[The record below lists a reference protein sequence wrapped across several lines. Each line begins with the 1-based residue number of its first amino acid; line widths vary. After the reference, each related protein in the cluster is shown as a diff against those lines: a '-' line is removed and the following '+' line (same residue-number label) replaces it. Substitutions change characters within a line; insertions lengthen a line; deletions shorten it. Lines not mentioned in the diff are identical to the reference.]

1 MTGDFLEDLQ
11 CALDKERKSYAIVVM
26 DSVSGDGEV
35 RWCSESW
42 KGDESF
48 RGAVD
53 EILDD
58 VLLGEDEE
66 WVYEDSD
73 DDDDDDGDEWKITV

>member
-11 CALDKERKSYAIVVM
+11 EALDKECKSYAIVVM

-35 RWCSESW
+35 RWCEQSW
-42 KGDESF
+42 EGAESF
-48 RGAVD
+48 REAVND
-53 EILDD
+53 ILDE

-66 WVYEDSD
+66 WVYEDEEE
-73 DDDDDDGDEWKITV
+73 DDDDGDDWKKVSA